1 MQFLELFLKVGG
13 WALRLG
19 DGTQLGRVL
28 IGMYVEMLL
37 GDSFTLG
44 RNTLHIDIFPP
55 KAKCLSMKERYL

>member
-1 MQFLELFLKVGG
+1 MKFVELFFEFRG

-19 DGTQLGRVL
+19 DGAQFSRVVFRMC
-28 IGMYVEMLL
+28 IEMLFRD
-37 GDSFTLG
+37 GFAFG